1 MPYRSLVATKV
12 SNLLAAGRNVSA
24 EFHALGTIR
33 VIACSMVMGQA
44 AGTAAAMC
52 AKEGVAPR
60 DLDGVRVRQ
69 ALIEQGVPLDQAPG
83 GIWEKLRNM
92 PGTIEVASADFAVI
106 VNEEGQS
113 RTF

>member
-1 MPYRSLVATKV
+1 M

-33 VIACSMVMGQA
+33 IIACSMVMGQA

-52 AKEGVAPR
+52 AKEGIAPR
-60 DLDGVRVRQ
+60 DLDGVRVR
-69 ALIEQGVPLDQAPG
+69 AGPRSSRAYPG
-83 GIWEKLRNM
+83 RGAGRHLGEAAEHARTASRW
-92 PGTIEVASADFAVI
+92 PSADFAVI
-106 VNEEGQS
+106 VNEDGQS

>member
-1 MPYRSLVATKV
+1 VASKV
-12 SNLLAAGRNVSA
+12 GNLLAAGRNVSA
-24 EFHALGTIR
+24 DFHALGTIR

-44 AGTAAAMC
+44 AGTAAALC

-60 DLDGVRVRQ
+60 EMDGVRVRR
-69 ALIEQGVPLDQAPG
+69 ALIAQGVPLDQPPG
-83 GIWEKLRNM
+83 GIWEKLRTM
-92 PGTIEVASADFAVI
+92 PGSIEVASSDFAVI

>member
-1 MPYRSLVATKV
+1 LVASKV

-52 AKEGVAPR
+52 AEEGVAPR
-60 DLDGVRVRQ
+60 DLDGARVRQ
-69 ALIEQGVPLDQAPG
+69 ALVEQGVPLDQPPG
-83 GIWEKLRNM
+83 GNWEKLRNM
-92 PGTIEVASADFAVI
+92 PGTIEVASSDFAVI
-106 VNEEGQS
+106 VNDEGQS